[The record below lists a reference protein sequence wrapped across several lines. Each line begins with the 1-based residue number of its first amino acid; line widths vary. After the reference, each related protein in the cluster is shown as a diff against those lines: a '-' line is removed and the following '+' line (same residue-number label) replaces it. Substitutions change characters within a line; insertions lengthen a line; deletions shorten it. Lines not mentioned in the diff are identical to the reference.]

1 MISIDEWWIN
11 NKIDRVNEPNG
22 CIMTSMIHQ
31 IIDQK
36 ISNTTIKQLRGNTN
50 SSSNYNINDKNN
62 NLDENSIQNSYN
74 KNNNTIITTRWRNL
88 RQ

>member
-1 MISIDEWWIN
+1 
-11 NKIDRVNEPNG
+11 
-22 CIMTSMIHQ
+22 MIHQ

-36 ISNTTIKQLRGNTN
+36 ISNTTIKQLHGNTN

-74 KNNNTIITTRWRNL
+74 KNNNTIITTR
-88 RQ
+88 